1 MRIIFLVEE
10 RSMEALLNCLL
21 PAVLPENIGFLV
33 IPHEG
38 KSDLQASIP
47 RKIKG
52 WNEPGVR
59 FVVVHDQDSA
69 DCIQLKEKLVNLCS
83 KGKKRVLV
91 RIACVELESWY
102 LGDWPALSKAYDK
115 PELKNLAQKSK
126 FRVPDKVQN
135 PKNELKKIL
144 PEHQQI
150 AGARRIGPMMDLE
163 HNQSESFNQ
172 FLTGVRQLADE
183 MLKESS
189 IN

>member
-1 MRIIFLVEE
+1 M
-10 RSMEALLNCLL
+10 
-21 PAVLPENIGFLV
+21 
-33 IPHEG
+33 
-38 KSDLQASIP
+38 
-47 RKIKG
+47 
-52 WNEPGVR
+52 
-59 FVVVHDQDSA
+59 
-69 DCIQLKEKLVNLCS
+69 
-83 KGKKRVLV
+83 
-91 RIACVELESWY
+91 ELESWY